1 MPENITLSAGTELS
15 DQKLRN
21 IANRVVKQAELA
33 MEKVAANYAQPS
45 RFPLPPDTGSIE
57 YKLKTRFDKLRP
69 DKKDVAVRKVL
80 QRLVASPEIRK
91 KRFGDLVSVALTTA
105 KSIEEQVKVLP
116 YPQNLKINK
125 NTLTAFKGLPS
136 LTYVGTTA
144 SGLVPPPVAPPV
156 DVVPTSPAAP
166 PADLPAVGVPTSPAA
181 PPANYNNLTLRVH
194 RVTCVDET
202 DGLFGSEAGEDEIDL
217 GGTRIL
223 PNGQVE
229 KINSQTVREDFDDGE
244 SQEYNPPWSLTI
256 FNLTTGIY
264 TVSFILAEIDNG
276 GLPDLLNDIVDG
288 VKKKIGDEVEAA
300 VNEQIDDSTIAAAIA
315 ALVVLVFTEIWRLFK
330 NIWEDDLFSPYTVTV
345 SVPSLTAGF
354 NGNSVSPQGVASFDG
369 HGGKYE
375 VLYDW
380 QVSV

>member
-1 MPENITLSAGTELS
+1 
-15 DQKLRN
+15 
-21 IANRVVKQAELA
+21 
-33 MEKVAANYAQPS
+33 
-45 RFPLPPDTGSIE
+45 
-57 YKLKTRFDKLRP
+57 
-69 DKKDVAVRKVL
+69 
-80 QRLVASPEIRK
+80 
-91 KRFGDLVSVALTTA
+91 
-105 KSIEEQVKVLP
+105 
-116 YPQNLKINK
+116 LKINK

-144 SGLVPPPVAPPV
+144 SGLVPPPV

-276 GLPDLLNDIVDG
+276 GLPDLLNDIVDW